1 MKILKLTRHNL
12 RKYFHD
18 LMDTKLFLKNKF
30 NLHLTFLS
38 SNHLK
43 LSMMLLE
50 TKCLFFS
57 LNINKNYSM
66 FCLLH
71 NHFYGLSTIPSLWV
85 FCFKKDYRLLLHLT
99 CKKKRKNKKL
109 EKWMYRCKLTKIN
122 SLFFLGLLLDAPFCL
137 KHFAFCCCRTDFTF
151 LKELSKEE

>member
-18 LMDTKLFLKNKF
+18 LMDTKIFLKNKF

-43 LSMMLLE
+43 LSMMLLD
-50 TKCLFFS
+50 TKCL
-57 LNINKNYSM
+57 
-66 FCLLH
+66 
-71 NHFYGLSTIPSLWV
+71 LSPSTTSRIIPCFACYITI
-85 FCFKKDYRLLLHLT
+85 FMDCQQFHRCFKKDYRLLLHLT

-109 EKWMYRCKLTKIN
+109 AKWMYRCKLTKIN

>member
-1 MKILKLTRHNL
+1 MKLTRHNL

-18 LMDTKLFLKNKF
+18 LMDTKIFLKNKF

-38 SNHLK
+38 SNHLI
-43 LSMMLLE
+43 LSMMLLD
-50 TKCLFFS
+50 TKCL
-57 LNINKNYSM
+57 
-66 FCLLH
+66 
-71 NHFYGLSTIPSLWV
+71 LSPSTTSRIIPCFACYITI
-85 FCFKKDYRLLLHLT
+85 FMDCQQFHRCECFVLKKTIDCCCILPVKRR
-99 CKKKRKNKKL
+99 KKYKKL
-109 EKWMYRCKLTKIN
+109 EKWMYRCRLTKIN